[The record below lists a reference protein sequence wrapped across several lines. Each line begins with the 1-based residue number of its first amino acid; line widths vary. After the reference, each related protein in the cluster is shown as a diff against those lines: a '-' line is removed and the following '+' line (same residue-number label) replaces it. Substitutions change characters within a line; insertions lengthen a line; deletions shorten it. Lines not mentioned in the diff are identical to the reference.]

1 MQKFRFYPVVTWFV
15 LSVVSFGYAQEEVL
29 ILRRVAREFRPKGE
43 APEAGG
49 CPDAVLTGAGS

>member
-1 MQKFRFYPVVTWFV
+1 MQRFRFYPVVTWFV

-43 APEAGG
+43 EQSRKLSRRCTYGG
-49 CPDAVLTGAGS
+49 G